1 VPPSSSKDTYNG
13 VQALRFIA
21 AFMVVITHSTFY
33 TKERL
38 DPNSYFWPDGASG
51 VGLFFVISGFV
62 MVVSSRSLVGTAD
75 GWKTFALK
83 RVLRIVPM
91 YWIATTLK
99 LLALLFASSAVR
111 HAELNSVNIFC
122 SYFFIPT
129 TNVEGHIEPLLGV
142 GWTLVFEMFFYA
154 IFTLALLARKH
165 DYFYVVGSVLA
176 VCALGSLI
184 RNDSWPAVRF
194 YLDPIVLDFLLGM
207 IIGRWTL
214 RDVTMPI
221 SLASM
226 AIVLGFALLLIPE
239 YYLNR
244 TLVVSLVSPSLVVWG
259 VVSLES
265 RFGRNVPQLV
275 LFLGSA
281 SYTIYL
287 FHPLIAPAV
296 PEILKRLQIGSAA
309 GSVIGSVIVA
319 TAISSVVYFVLEKPT
334 TGVLTKLVFP
344 NRRQVATSRERN
356 ASIKAKDVGS

>member
-1 VPPSSSKDTYNG
+1 VPSSNSKDTYNV

-21 AFMVVITHSTFY
+21 AFMVVITHATFY

-62 MVVSSRSLVGTAD
+62 MVVSSRSLSGTMD

-83 RVLRIVPM
+83 RVVRIVPM

-99 LLALLFASSAVR
+99 LLTLVFASTAVK
-111 HAELNSVNIFC
+111 HAELNPLNIFC

-154 IFTLALLARKH
+154 VFAVALLVRRI
-165 DYFYVVGSVLA
+165 DYFYIVGSVLA

-184 RNDSWPAVRF
+184 RNESWSAVRF
-194 YLDPIVLDFLLGM
+194 YLDPIVLNFLLGM
-207 IIGRWTL
+207 IIGRWALT
-214 RDVTMPI
+214 RATIPI
-221 SLASM
+221 SV
-226 AIVLGFALLLIPE
+226 AILTVVLGFTLLLIPE
-239 YYLNR
+239 THLKRN
-244 TLVVSLVSPSLVVWG
+244 VIVSLVSSSVVVWG
-259 VVSLES
+259 VVALES
-265 RFGRNVPQLV
+265 RFGQYVPKLV

-287 FHPLIAPAV
+287 FHSLIAPAV
-296 PEILKRLQIGSAA
+296 PEILKWLQIGSATV
-309 GSVIGSVIVA
+309 SVIGSVIVA
-319 TAISSVVYFVLEKPT
+319 TAASSIVYLVLEKPI

-344 NRRQVATSRERN
+344 NRKQLATSREQS
-356 ASIKAKDVGS
+356 ASIKAQNVRL